1 MSYSIDFR
9 RKALAIKKQ
18 ENLTY
23 QETATRFGVGIASLI
38 RWNARLE
45 PQLTRHKP
53 ASKIHQE
60 ALLEDVKTY
69 PDAYQYERA
78 ERLGVS
84 RSGIGDA
91 LKRLR
96 ISCKK
101 KHSCTPKQI
110 LTHNERSKNALER
123 IRGQEKPS
131 FILMRVALRRICHA
145 PMDMHRLESVVQ
157 TRVIGMR
164 RDARMSSGR

>member
-1 MSYSIDFR
+1 MKNMTYSIDFR
-9 RKALAIKKQ
+9 SKALTIKKQ
-18 ENLTY
+18 EHLTY
-23 QETATRFGVGIASLI
+23 QETATRFGVGMASLI

-45 PQLTRHKP
+45 PQLIRHKP
-53 ASKIHQE
+53 ATKIHQE

-84 RSGIGDA
+84 RSGMGDA

-101 KHSCTPKQI
+101 KRSCTPKQI
-110 LTHNERSKNALER
+110 LMQNGHSKNALEH
-123 IRGQEKPS
+123 IKS
-131 FILMRVALRRICHA
+131 
-145 PMDMHRLESVVQ
+145 
-157 TRVIGMR
+157 
-164 RDARMSSGR
+164 